1 MIDFLIR
8 LLLST
13 GVNDYVATHDWV
25 WPVCEILHFFG
36 MALIIGTIGLV
47 DLRILGIGKGIP
59 IKSLEKFV
67 PLGVIG
73 FVVNLTTGLT
83 FVGGNPVGG
92 PQEYLTNLAF
102 LLKML
107 LILIAGVN
115 LLAFYAFGIARAA
128 NAVAPD
134 GTAPVSAKVV
144 AGVSLF
150 AWIGVIIMGRYIM
163 YNDTLLYFLGL

>member
-13 GVNDYVATHDWV
+13 GVNDFVATHDWV

-59 IKSLEKFV
+59 IKSLERFV

-73 FVVNLTTGLT
+73 FCINLFTGLT

-144 AGVSLF
+144 AGVSLA
-150 AWIGVIIMGRYIM
+150 AWIGVIIFGRYIM
-163 YNDTLLYFLGL
+163 YNDTLLYALGL